1 MERILSFETA
11 KTLWIIQLTET
22 RLQFIIQETILWRM
36 RAAFS
41 DLFALALTTT
51 MESLSSGYLM
61 NQNDSFGSL
70 PLKLKNCKFDY
81 PDTSKIL

>member
-1 MERILSFETA
+1 MVLYCFNVSLKQAWKEFYPLKLL

-22 RLQFIIQETILWRM
+22 RLQFTIQETILWRM

-41 DLFALALTTT
+41 DLFALALTKT

-61 NQNDSFGSL
+61 DQNDSSGC
-70 PLKLKNCKFDY
+70 P
-81 PDTSKIL
+81 

>member
-22 RLQFIIQETILWRM
+22 RLQFIIQETILWRI

-41 DLFALALTTT
+41 DLSALALTKI
-51 MESLSSGYLM
+51 MEACVQAISWTRMIPWVALEIKRLQS
-61 NQNDSFGSL
+61 
-70 PLKLKNCKFDY
+70 
-81 PDTSKIL
+81 

>member
-1 MERILSFETA
+1 MERILSFGTA

-41 DLFALALTTT
+41 DLSALALTKI
-51 MESLSSGYLM
+51 MEACVQAISWTRMIPWVALEIKRLQS
-61 NQNDSFGSL
+61 
-70 PLKLKNCKFDY
+70 
-81 PDTSKIL
+81 